1 MALKG
6 TISEFAV
13 ADIFQLVVS
22 QKKTGVLSL
31 RDKNQVV
38 ELHLQEGCI
47 LACQDD
53 SRPRDKKLGQLLVRG
68 GFISEEECSHALA
81 LQDTKGRRL
90 GELIVAQGLLELAT
104 VRSLA
109 EVQVFETVFEVFSW
123 REGEYEFRNQGL
135 VNGQTGL
142 RLLGEEVLL
151 EGVRYLDEM
160 PALKSLYPDREATL
174 KARRHGVSHGML
186 EELSPGARRV
196 WELIEEGGAELATV
210 LIKAHLHILD
220 GLRAVSELESADL
233 VSIRSS
239 AATSLGRVNVSASLG
254 RLIGAAGALVALLG
268 LAHFLDSDQFLT
280 NLRQF
285 TSKRM
290 IDVESDDQ
298 RAYRYWKEFM
308 KEEERAEMK
317 FLMRREVKEPEG
329 LEELNEEFVPSVW

>member
-68 GFISEEECSHALA
+68 GFISEEECAHALA

-90 GELIVAQGLLELAT
+90 GELIVAQGLLELVT

-123 REGEYEFRNQGL
+123 REGEYEFRNEGL

-174 KARRHGVSHGML
+174 K
-186 EELSPGARRV
+186 GAST
-196 WELIEEGGAELATV
+196 WGKSWHA
-210 LIKAHLHILD
+210 
-220 GLRAVSELESADL
+220 
-233 VSIRSS
+233 
-239 AATSLGRVNVSASLG
+239 
-254 RLIGAAGALVALLG
+254 
-268 LAHFLDSDQFLT
+268 
-280 NLRQF
+280 
-285 TSKRM
+285 
-290 IDVESDDQ
+290 
-298 RAYRYWKEFM
+298 
-308 KEEERAEMK
+308 
-317 FLMRREVKEPEG
+317 
-329 LEELNEEFVPSVW
+329 